1 MFSRQEETVETI
13 VIGEQIKEQLPEVQ
27 IIEELV
33 GKEQIIEEQLCEELI
48 IEEQIIENYWYRR
61 FKSCLQ

>member
-1 MFSRQEETVETI
+1 MFSSQEETVETI

-48 IEEQIIENYWYRR
+48 IEEQIIENY
-61 FKSCLQ
+61 